1 LKNDENVLF
10 TISSDFTYDLRDIVR
25 ELRVKNHGWD
35 LTGLQI
41 VGTRTLVL
49 RDQDSRLQKLHKPW
63 SDSGIMVAPLLIGLS
78 EISLKNVA
86 DTLNSDG
93 YNVDVIF
100 GDSKSKE
107 TEDNL
112 ISSLNGQQID
122 ILFIDGDHSLLGI
135 SSDINIYTKY
145 VKQGGIVIFHDCGDI
160 KSVGTDLNSFK
171 TMRSVRSAFDDF
183 SYGRKKL
190 IVQEDWGLGIV
201 WV

>member
-1 LKNDENVLF
+1 MTDTLRPAAMTDFELNV
-10 TISSDFTYDLRDIVR
+10 ISSQINSMQDKKTYVEIGSRYGGSLLYFGRLMPKNSKLIAIDLP
-25 ELRVKNHGWD
+25 NG
-35 LTGLQI
+35 
-41 VGTRTLVL
+41 
-49 RDQDSRLQKLHKPW
+49 PW
-63 SDSGIMVAPLLIGLS
+63 GHINS
-78 EISLKNVA
+78 EISLKNVS
-86 DTLNSDG
+86 DTLNLDG

-100 GDSKSKE
+100 GDSKSKD
-107 TEDNL
+107 TEDKL
-112 ISSLNGQQID
+112 VSSLNNQQID
-122 ILFIDGDHSLLGI
+122 ILFIDGDHSLLGV

-160 KSVGTDLNSFK
+160 KSVGTDLNAFK

>member
-1 LKNDENVLF
+1 MITTLRPAAMSDFELNV
-10 TISSDFTYDLRDIVR
+10 ISSQISSIKDKKIYVEIGSRYGGSLLYFGRLMPKNSKLIAIDLP
-25 ELRVKNHGWD
+25 NG
-35 LTGLQI
+35 
-41 VGTRTLVL
+41 
-49 RDQDSRLQKLHKPW
+49 PW
-63 SDSGIMVAPLLIGLS
+63 GHLNS
-78 EISLKNVA
+78 EIS
-86 DTLNSDG
+86 LNSDG
-93 YNVDVIF
+93 YNVDLIF

-107 TEDNL
+107 TEDKL
-112 ISSLNGQQID
+112 VSSLSNQQID
-122 ILFIDGDHSLLGI
+122 ILFIDGDHSLLGV

-160 KSVGTDLNSFK
+160 KSVGTDLSSFK

>member
-1 LKNDENVLF
+1 MTDTLRPDAMTDFELNV
-10 TISSDFTYDLRDIVR
+10 ISSQINSMQDKKTYVEIGSRYGGSLLYFGRLMPKNSKLIAIDLP
-25 ELRVKNHGWD
+25 NG
-35 LTGLQI
+35 
-41 VGTRTLVL
+41 
-49 RDQDSRLQKLHKPW
+49 PW
-63 SDSGIMVAPLLIGLS
+63 GHINS
-78 EISLKNVA
+78 EISLKNVS
-86 DTLNSDG
+86 DTLNLDG

-100 GDSKSKE
+100 GDSKSKD
-107 TEDNL
+107 TEDKL
-112 ISSLNGQQID
+112 VSSLNNQQID
-122 ILFIDGDHSLLGI
+122 ILFIDGDHSLLGV

-160 KSVGTDLNSFK
+160 KSVGTDLNAFK

>member
-1 LKNDENVLF
+1 MITTLRPAAMSDFDLNV
-10 TISSDFTYDLRDIVR
+10 ISSQISSIKDKKIYVEIGSRYGGSLLYFGRLMPKNSKLIAIDLPNGPWG
-25 ELRVKNHGWD
+25 RVN
-35 LTGLQI
+35 
-41 VGTRTLVL
+41 
-49 RDQDSRLQKLHKPW
+49 
-63 SDSGIMVAPLLIGLS
+63 S

>member
-1 LKNDENVLF
+1 MITTLRPAAMTDFELNIIASQINAINDKKVYVEIGSRYGGSLLYFGKLMPKNSHLLA
-10 TISSDFTYDLRDIVR
+10 IDLP
-25 ELRVKNHGWD
+25 NG
-35 LTGLQI
+35 
-41 VGTRTLVL
+41 
-49 RDQDSRLQKLHKPW
+49 PW
-63 SDSGIMVAPLLIGLS
+63 GHLNS

-93 YNVDVIF
+93 YNVDLIF

-107 TEDNL
+107 TEDKL
-112 ISSLNGQQID
+112 VSSLSNQQID
-122 ILFIDGDHSLLGI
+122 ILFIDGDHSLLGV

-160 KSVGTDLNSFK
+160 KSVGTDLSSFK
-171 TMRSVRSAFDDF
+171 TIRSVRSAFDDF